1 MDSQWRMA
9 KFVNELL
16 MIRDINSV
24 VRFSDGTSLHGYD
37 TDTVLLQV
45 ATDRLA

>member
-24 VRFSDGTSLHGYD
+24 VQFSDGTSLIVMILILCYCRLQR
-37 TDTVLLQV
+37 TV
-45 ATDRLA
+45 